1 MYAAFLFENIISE
14 LEMERYYDTIVQQL
28 IAESTEKLGN
38 EVTKFID
45 LTISR
50 LERGFKELDTQLESF
65 DENLSPDIVELALR
79 RRAAETSNKTCTV
92 PGCSKPHYAKGF
104 CSTHYQQMRSGRLD
118 KILKNLPEYD
128 SEPPKKH
135 FIRRRTGEPDKHI
148 LVD

>member
-1 MYAAFLFENIISE
+1 
-14 LEMERYYDTIVQQL
+14 MERYYDSIVQEL
-28 IAESTEKLGN
+28 IAESNKKLGS
-38 EVTKFID
+38 EVSKFID

-50 LERGFKELDTQLESF
+50 LERSFKELDSQLESF
-65 DENLSPDIVELALR
+65 DDNLSAELIDQALQ

-118 KILKNLPEYD
+118 KILKNLPDYD

-135 FIRRRTGEPDKHI
+135 FIRRRQGVPDKHI
-148 LVD
+148 LVG